1 MAAAPPKPVRARRRR
16 GTSAGAMVLQV
27 VLIAV
32 GVFLGLAGEQWRED
46 RENERLAA
54 DTLRRFRTEIRTN
67 REMILENMDYHA
79 KTHAELEAYLA
90 TPEGQRGTVPFDGI
104 RVPRFESNAWD
115 LALATGSLAYLD
127 AELAFSLS
135 RTYALQTITNQLGAS
150 LAQRMYAQPPK
161 VEREAFVGVLE
172 LYYDDLTD
180 IEPLLVPAYDTLIVA
195 IDEALAE

>member
-1 MAAAPPKPVRARRRR
+1 
-16 GTSAGAMVLQV
+16 MVLQV

-32 GVFLGLAGEQWRED
+32 GVFLGLAGEEWRED
-46 RENERLAA
+46 RENQRLAA
-54 DTLRRFRTEIRTN
+54 DTLRRFHTEIRTN

-90 TPEGQRGTVPFDGI
+90 APEGERGSVPFDGI

-180 IEPLLVPAYDTLIVA
+180 IEPLLVPAYDALMVA
-195 IDEALAE
+195 IDEALAK